1 MKESSGAFVLSTSRY
16 ISEATAIMIV
26 EILVWGY
33 IITQALNFVMYYPVI
48 KAIVDSPTAD
58 AINVPAC
65 FWYFSTGALAAVY
78 MVVLHGDWLACG
90 IICGHIFIGNLS
102 QGLLALYKQRR
113 HKSMILINSYETRG
127 SLKTP
132 NDRKSGSSIEDRIP
146 PV

>member
-1 MKESSGAFVLSTSRY
+1 
-16 ISEATAIMIV
+16 MIV
-26 EILVWGY
+26 DVLIWGY
-33 IITQALNFVMYYPVI
+33 VITQALNFVMYYPVI

-102 QGLLALYKQRR
+102 QGILALYKQRR
-113 HKSMILINSYETRG
+113 YKSMILNSSHETRG

-132 NDRKSGSSIEDRIP
+132 NNRKSGSSAEDRVS

>member
-1 MKESSGAFVLSTSRY
+1 VSSDGSELSISRF

-33 IITQALNFVMYYPVI
+33 AITQALNFVMYYPVI

-65 FWYFSTGALAAVY
+65 FWYFSTGAVAAVY
-78 MVVLHGDWLACG
+78 MVVLHDDWLACG

-102 QGLLALYKQRR
+102 QGILALYKQRR
-113 HKSMILINSYETRG
+113 HKSMILNSSHETRG
-127 SLKTP
+127 SLKTS
-132 NDRKSGSSIEDRIP
+132 NNGKSGSSAEDRVS

>member
-1 MKESSGAFVLSTSRY
+1 
-16 ISEATAIMIV
+16 MIV

-65 FWYFSTGALAAVY
+65 FWYFSTGAVAAVY
-78 MVVLHGDWLACG
+78 MVVLHDDWLACG

-102 QGLLALYKQRR
+102 QGILALYKQRR
-113 HKSMILINSYETRG
+113 HKSMILNSSYETRG
-127 SLKTP
+127 SLKTS
-132 NDRKSGSSIEDRIP
+132 NNGKSGSSAEDRVS

>member
-33 IITQALNFVMYYPVI
+33 VVTQALNFVMYYPVI

-65 FWYFSTGALAAVY
+65 FWYFSTGAVAAVY
-78 MVVLHGDWLACG
+78 MIVLHDDWLACG

-102 QGLLALYKQRR
+102 QGILALVKQRK
-113 HKSMILINSYETRG
+113 HKNSMQKL
-127 SLKTP
+127 
-132 NDRKSGSSIEDRIP
+132 
-146 PV
+146 PVNA

>member
-1 MKESSGAFVLSTSRY
+1 MQSISRFTSG
-16 ISEATAIMIV
+16 ATAIVIV

-33 IITQALNFVMYYPVI
+33 VITQALNFVMYYPVI

-65 FWYFSTGALAAVY
+65 FWYFSTGAVAAVY
-78 MVVLHGDWLACG
+78 MVVLHDDWLACG

-102 QGLLALYKQRR
+102 QGILALYKQRR
-113 HKSMILINSYETRG
+113 HKSMILNSSHETRG
-127 SLKTP
+127 SLKAS
-132 NDRKSGSSIEDRIP
+132 NNGKSGSSAEDRVS

>member
-1 MKESSGAFVLSTSRY
+1 MSRSTS
-16 ISEATAIMIV
+16 EVTVIV
-26 EILVWGY
+26 DILIWGY

-58 AINVPAC
+58 
-65 FWYFSTGALAAVY
+65 
-78 MVVLHGDWLACG
+78 DWLACG

-102 QGLLALYKQRR
+102 QGIIALYKQRR

>member
-1 MKESSGAFVLSTSRY
+1 MKERSDVFVLSIFKFTRG
-16 ISEATAIMIV
+16 ATVVV

-33 IITQALNFVMYYPVI
+33 VVTQALNFVMYYPVI

-58 AINVPAC
+58 AINVTAC

-102 QGLLALYKQRR
+102 QGIIALYKQRR

-127 SLKTP
+127 SLKAP
-132 NDRKSGSSIEDRIP
+132 NDRKSGSSIED
-146 PV
+146 

>member
-1 MKESSGAFVLSTSRY
+1 
-16 ISEATAIMIV
+16 MIV

-33 IITQALNFVMYYPVI
+33 VITQALNFVMYYPVI

-65 FWYFSTGALAAVY
+65 FWYFSTGAVAAVY
-78 MVVLHGDWLACG
+78 MVVLHDDWLACG

-102 QGLLALYKQRR
+102 QGILALYKQRR
-113 HKSMILINSYETRG
+113 HKSMILNSSHETRG
-127 SLKTP
+127 SLKTS
-132 NDRKSGSSIEDRIP
+132 NNRKSGSSAEDRVS